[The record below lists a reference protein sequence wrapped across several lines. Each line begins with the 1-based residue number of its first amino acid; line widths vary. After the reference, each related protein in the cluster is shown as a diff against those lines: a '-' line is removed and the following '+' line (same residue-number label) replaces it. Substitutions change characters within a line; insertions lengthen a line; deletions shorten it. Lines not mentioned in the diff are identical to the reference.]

1 MNKDIHRIDI
11 LILGSEESIISFG
24 EQELEEASHSYSTGI
39 IIPTE
44 ELLTTLFKRRNSH
57 DKLL

>member
-24 EQELEEASHSYSTGI
+24 EQELEEASHS
-39 IIPTE
+39 
-44 ELLTTLFKRRNSH
+44 
-57 DKLL
+57 

>member
-1 MNKDIHRIDI
+1 MNKDIHRISI
-11 LILGSEESIISFG
+11 QISGSEESVVSFN
-24 EQELEEASHSYSTGI
+24 EQEIEEAGQSYPTGI
-39 IIPTE
+39 IIPIE